1 MENETLALNFS
12 MAVEHFTWPLVMPP
26 VFWPVS
32 GSLIVLL
39 KVSTSSL
46 YNWTQLLSVCP
57 VLNSTF
63 NSWAFPRFNDFHHL
77 ASLTALLPD
86 SCASTSL
93 GLLKCISSGLPF
105 FQSLWFSSL
114 LHHFLLSCF
123 PCGAIQFH
131 LLWVDKS
138 TSRNKCLHGT
148 VPLFPWKPN
157 WSCFLTFPYPIS
169 GTNLRGD
176 LLLSP
181 HWFVFTLVLRT

>member
-1 MENETLALNFS
+1 

-46 YNWTQLLSVCP
+46 YHWTQLLSVCP

-63 NSWAFPRFNDFHHL
+63 NSWAFPRFSDFHQL
-77 ASLTALLPD
+77 ASLPALLPD
-86 SCASTSL
+86 SWASTSS

-114 LHHFLLSCF
+114 FHHFLLSCF

-131 LLWVDKS
+131 LLWVGKS
-138 TSRNKCLHGT
+138 TSRNKRLHGT
-148 VPLFPWKPN
+148 VPLKTKLVMLLNISLSHFRDKLEGWPPSKSSLVCLYIGPQDLKTRT
-157 WSCFLTFPYPIS
+157 SIIYPS
-169 GTNLRGD
+169 G
-176 LLLSP
+176 
-181 HWFVFTLVLRT
+181 